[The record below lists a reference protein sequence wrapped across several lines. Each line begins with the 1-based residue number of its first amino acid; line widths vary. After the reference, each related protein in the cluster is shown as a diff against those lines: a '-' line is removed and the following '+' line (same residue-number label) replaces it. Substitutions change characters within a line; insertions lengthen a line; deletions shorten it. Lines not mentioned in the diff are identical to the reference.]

1 MFSKPILEALYSL
14 VSPFSLLVFQFTL
27 DYKALLYKRKNLS
40 GTSVKV
46 FFFFYLSIYFYQT
59 PIEKLQNHQEALKDE
74 VMTLK
79 SKLKAVLDHTTQL
92 EAMMKALM
100 KHHGISVEEEEEG
113 EDDD

>member
-27 DYKALLYKRKNLS
+27 DYKALLYKRKLLS
-40 GTSVKV
+40 GTSVNV
-46 FFFFYLSIYFYQT
+46 FYFYLSIYFYQT

>member
-1 MFSKPILEALYSL
+1 MRPCKAAYLPSL
-14 VSPFSLLVFQFTL
+14 CSYFNLLWITRHFFTK
-27 DYKALLYKRKNLS
+27 DLS
-40 GTSVKV
+40 GTSLSV
-46 FFFFYLSIYFYQT
+46 FCYYLSIYFYQT

-113 EDDD
+113 QDDD

>member
-1 MFSKPILEALYSL
+1 MYGC
-14 VSPFSLLVFQFTL
+14 VSSFSLLVFQFTL
-27 DYKALLYKRKNLS
+27 DYKALLYKRKPLS
-40 GTSVKV
+40 GTSLNV
-46 FFFFYLSIYFYQT
+46 FCYYLSIYFYQT

>member
-1 MFSKPILEALYSL
+1 MLLFFCRQSCEALYSC
-14 VSPFSLLVFQFTL
+14 VSPYSLLVFQFTL
-27 DYKALLYKRKNLS
+27 DYKALLYKRK
-40 GTSVKV
+40 GTSLSV
-46 FFFFYLSIYFYQT
+46 FYYYLSTYFYKT

>member
-1 MFSKPILEALYSL
+1 M
-14 VSPFSLLVFQFTL
+14 LVFQFGL
-27 DYKALLYKRKNLS
+27 QGIAIQKKKPFRN
-40 GTSVKV
+40 VCQR
-46 FFFFYLSIYFYQT
+46 FFFFNLSIYFYQT